1 MAAEVA
7 PTALK
12 LDSRSDQKQDEVP
25 KPRDANVKVDNFI
38 NINNVDEEQQ

>member
-12 LDSRSDQKQDEVP
+12 LGSRSDQKQDEVP
-25 KPRDANVKVDNFI
+25 KPREANVKVDNF
-38 NINNVDEEQQ
+38 VDEEQQ